1 MALCTL
7 RCLGSSSSCVHA
19 RSLWSHSEG
28 GWSQVRA
35 DLTLISLESAGLERG
50 WLRRF
55 ARHTCFASPDAAA
68 LGNDNMTACSSQ
80 AVDVHFKSDMA
91 IGAV

>member
-1 MALCTL
+1 MGPVRVVYTH
-7 RCLGSSSSCVHA
+7 VHC
-19 RSLWSHSEG
+19 RILKG
-28 GWSQVRA
+28 GGRRVLA
-35 DLTLISLESAGLERG
+35 DLTLISLESAGLERS

-55 ARHTCFASPDAAA
+55 ACHTCFASPDAAA